1 MYFPITLFNVV
12 TLFLMAATVLIAI
25 KRFTLRVD
33 SNWPLVYYALLVA
46 YWRGFTYTLDNYWVL
61 AGVLCGLVLRFEF
74 LGGAAEKLIRAVELA
89 VFAYVIFRCVKLIL
103 LW

>member
-12 TLFLMAATVLIAI
+12 TLFLMVVTAFIAV

-33 SNWPLVYYALLVA
+33 SNWPLAYYVVLVA
-46 YWRGFTYTLDNYWVL
+46 YWRGFAYTLDHYWVL
-61 AGVLCGLVLRFEF
+61 AGVLCALLLRFEF

-89 VFAYVIFRCVKLIL
+89 VFAYVVLRCAKLIL
-103 LW
+103 MW